1 MSDQP
6 QNPALN
12 PANKPP
18 AQAARPPRI
27 PMGLPKRILETPE
40 LPGYYLHWFLDE
52 NVDQAVQAWYEF
64 VAQSELAVNQLN
76 VATSASVSGSAGLG
90 SRVRVLAE
98 KSRGGTGQY
107 LNLMK
112 LKLEHREADQKV
124 VGDSNLTHMQSIFR
138 HEKVITSS
146 PQGAQTAEDPSDRAN
161 TYVKTALFSRR
172 PPKG

>member
-1 MSDQP
+1 MAEIP

-18 AQAARPPRI
+18 AQRPPRI
-27 PMGLPKRILETPE
+27 PMGVPKRKLETPE
-40 LPGYYLHWFLDE
+40 LPGYQLHWFLDE

-64 VAQSELAVNQLN
+64 VDQAELAVNQLN
-76 VATSASVSGSAGLG
+76 VATSASISGSAGLG

-112 LKLEHREADQKV
+112 LKLEYAKADQQA
-124 VGDSNLTHMQSIFR
+124 VGDSNLAQLQSIFR
-138 HEKVITSS
+138 HEKILTTSPRGGEVETNS
-146 PQGAQTAEDPSDRAN
+146 SDTANS
-161 TYVKTALFSRR
+161 YVKTALFSRR
-172 PPKG
+172 LPKG